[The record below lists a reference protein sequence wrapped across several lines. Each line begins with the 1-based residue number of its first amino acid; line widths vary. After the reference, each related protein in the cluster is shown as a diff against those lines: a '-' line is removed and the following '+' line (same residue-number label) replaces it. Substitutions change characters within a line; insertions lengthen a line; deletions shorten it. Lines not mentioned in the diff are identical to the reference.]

1 MARYT
6 DPVCRLCRR
15 EGLKLFLKGSRCY
28 SKKCSFER
36 RPTPPGQHGVRRR
49 KVGDYGLQL
58 REKQKVRRVYGVLEK
73 QFRNYFI
80 EATRHTGVT
89 GESLLRSLELRL
101 DNVVYRLG
109 YAPSR
114 AAARQMVA
122 HGHFAVNGV
131 PTKADDRIVQLRLIA
146 PKAERELQ
154 PTTTSARWVAPDSI
168 HLTLKFIG
176 EVAETR
182 IVDIDES
189 LAGLT
194 WKAFQAS
201 VHGVGFWLAT
211 GARTPRSPT
220 MGLTWQAPVTGPAA
234 GSPYT
239 RTALTYT

>member
-80 EATRHTGVT
+80 EATRHSGVT

-101 DNVVYRLG
+101 ANVVFRLG
-109 YAPSR
+109 FAPSR
-114 AAARQMVA
+114 AAARQMVN

-131 PTKADDRIVQLRLIA
+131 PTNIPSYATKIGDLIEVRA
-146 PKAERELQ
+146 SHHEREQFKTVKETLRSHQ
-154 PTTTSARWVAPDSI
+154 APDWLS
-168 HLTLKFIG
+168 LDAGK
-176 EVAETR
+176 
-182 IVDIDES
+182 
-189 LAGLT
+189 LAG
-194 WKAFQAS
+194 S
-201 VHGVGFWLAT
+201 VLAM
-211 GARTPRSPT
+211 PRRDQMPLDFNEQLVVEYYS
-220 MGLTWQAPVTGPAA
+220 
-234 GSPYT
+234 
-239 RTALTYT
+239 R